1 MNQIVENNARKLL
14 RQLFSQGF
22 QLKKVPSP
30 TSDIFVAEFLDDTPP
45 AIIKI
50 PRAVNEE
57 ALREQR
63 ILDSLEGTGIPV
75 PQVLYTQEN
84 YPAGN
89 MVYTISRYVKGPSLR
104 EVIKWND
111 DRTHT
116 IFTQIGRLAGQLA
129 RLPLNLVPDAF
140 GPQEV
145 QDNELQWWENQLD
158 FISRHRGTTRLLEQ
172 IYHAARGIMLNL
184 PLVFG
189 HRDGVQVVTDGS
201 KVFLID
207 VGSAGANW
215 PDADFARLLYGN
227 MVWHGGDEFRV
238 WREAVQAAYL
248 DHRELSDADVE
259 RILILM
265 SYYALRDAAMHAST
279 GKSTHVDRLYVLA
292 EYILHE
298 ARRWFRR

>member
-1 MNQIVENNARKLL
+1 MNQIVENTTRKLL
-14 RQLFSQGF
+14 RQLYSQGF
-22 QLKKVPSP
+22 QLRKIPSP
-30 TSDIFVAEFLDDTPP
+30 TSEIFITEFLDDTPP
-45 AIIKI
+45 VIIKI

-75 PQVLYTQEN
+75 PKILYTQEN
-84 YPAGN
+84 YSAGG
-89 MVYTISRYVKGPSLR
+89 MVYTISNYIKGPDLR

-111 DRTHT
+111 ERTH
-116 IFTQIGRLAGQLA
+116 IVFTQIGKLAAQLA
-129 RLPLNLVPDAF
+129 RLPMNLVPDAIT
-140 GPQEV
+140 PQET
-145 QDNELQWWENQLD
+145 QDAELQWWENQLD
-158 FISRHRGTTRLLEQ
+158 FVSRHRGTTKILEQ

-201 KVFLID
+201 KVYLID

-227 MVWHGGDEFRV
+227 MVWHGGDQYRV
-238 WREAVQAAYL
+238 WREAAQAAYL
-248 DHRELSDADVE
+248 SGREFTDADVE

-265 SYYALRDAAMHAST
+265 SYYAMRDAATHTASGRT
-279 GKSTHVDRLYVLA
+279 THVDRLYVLA

-298 ARRWFRR
+298 SRRWFKR